1 MTDDQGWGDI
11 HSHGNQV
18 IQTPTLDKLASS
30 GARFD
35 RFFVSPYC
43 SPTRA
48 SLLTGRYYLRTGVHG
63 VTRGY
68 ETMRAEEITIA
79 EIFKDAGYATGCFG
93 KWHNGAHF
101 PQHPNA
107 QGFEEFFGFCAGHWN
122 NYFNTRLEHNGEMVL
137 TEGFITD
144 VLTDAAIEFIEKNR
158 NRPFFCYVPYN
169 APHAPW
175 QVPEE
180 YYQKYERQGMSGK
193 LACAYGMV
201 ENLDDNI
208 LRLLEKLEALD
219 LTRETI
225 VVFLTDNG
233 PNTDRYNGG
242 MKGRKSSLHEG
253 GVRVPLFIRWPGRI
267 APGIEIDRIAA
278 HIDLLPTLM
287 ELSGIEDAGELA
299 LDGVSLVPL
308 LKEQGEGWKSRM
320 LFSNLGGS
328 EVTPV
333 RGAVRTQQWRAV
345 RYGEWELYD
354 MTSDPG
360 QERDLAQ
367 ARPELVKELGSAYE
381 KWFEDVTRKGFE
393 PIPISVGFP
402 ERPEVV
408 LPGHEAFL
416 HPAVG
421 EGISYHGEAG
431 YANDWIDNW
440 EDTAAYPYWDL
451 DVRSDGPYEVTLMYV
466 CAEEDLGSSIRVE
479 IGTRQIEGMIEK
491 AHNPD
496 PIPSPDYVPRGEVYE
511 KVWAPLR
518 MGTVELKQGRT
529 RLKVRALSIK
539 GSKVMELKSVIL
551 RRL

>member
-11 HSHGNQV
+11 HSHGNQA
-18 IQTPTLDKLASS
+18 IQTPTLDRLASS

-68 ETMRAEEITIA
+68 ETMRAEEVTIA
-79 EIFKDAGYATGCFG
+79 EIFRDAGYATGCFG

-144 VLTDAAIEFIEKNR
+144 VLTDAAIEFIQENKDR
-158 NRPFFCYVPYN
+158 AFFCYVPYN
-169 APHAPW
+169 APHSPW
-175 QVPEE
+175 QVPPE

-208 LRLLEKLEALD
+208 RRLLEKLDALD

-267 APGIEIDRIAA
+267 VPGIEIDRIAA

-308 LKEQGEGWKSRM
+308 LKEQGEGWESRM

-360 QERDLAQ
+360 QERNLAQ

-393 PIPISVGFP
+393 PTPISVGFP

-408 LPGHEAFL
+408 FPGHEAFL

-421 EGISYHGEAG
+421 EGISYHREAG

-440 EDTAAYPYWDL
+440 NDTEAYPYWDL

-466 CAEEDLGSSIRVE
+466 CAEEDLGSIIRVE
-479 IGTRQIEGMIEK
+479 IGTRQIEGMIRK

-518 MGTVELKQGRT
+518 MGTVELKEGRT
-529 RLKVRALSIK
+529 RLQVRALNIK

-551 RRL
+551 RKL